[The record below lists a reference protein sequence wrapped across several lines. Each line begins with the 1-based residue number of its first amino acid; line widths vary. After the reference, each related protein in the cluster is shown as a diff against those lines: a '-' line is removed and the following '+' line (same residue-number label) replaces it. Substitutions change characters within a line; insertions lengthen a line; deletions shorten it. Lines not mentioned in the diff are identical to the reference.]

1 MVFSNKIFDKEESSD
16 TEDEEDIITDE
27 LEIQQLEKRLME
39 NYMLLQK
46 KRKDIKKKEKN
57 NYLLNSLSVQYDK
70 INKNMNKEINHLIKH
85 LQLLN
90 GYIEE
95 NKKENK
101 QIINFL
107 KEEQKKINM
116 ELNKIKSLHS
126 L

>member
-1 MVFSNKIFDKEESSD
+1 MVFSNKIFDKDESSD

-27 LEIQQLEKRLME
+27 IEIQQLEKRLLE
-39 NYMLLQK
+39 NYTLLQK

-101 QIINFL
+101 QIVNFL